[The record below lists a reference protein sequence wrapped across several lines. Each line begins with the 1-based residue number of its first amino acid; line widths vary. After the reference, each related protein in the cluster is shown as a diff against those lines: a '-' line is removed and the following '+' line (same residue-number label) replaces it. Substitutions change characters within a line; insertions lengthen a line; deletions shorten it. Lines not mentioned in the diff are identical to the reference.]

1 MEVKDRH
8 FILKNNKVGVIRS
21 ATVSDVEKI
30 INVVDKTAKETIFL
44 SRAENEQIPTVDEEL
59 EWIINK
65 NKSMTNLFLICEVEN
80 EIVGTFSLNIYKKQK
95 LKHRAMVGISI
106 LEKYWGLGIGTEFFE
121 EGLRVAKNNDVEIV
135 ELDFIEGN
143 VKARGLYEKMGFKI
157 TGRRP
162 NAIKMNDEYL
172 DEYMMQKVL

>member
-8 FILKNNKVGVIRS
+8 FILKNNKVGIIRS

-44 SRAENEQIPTVDEEL
+44 SRTENEQIPTVDEEL

-95 LKHRAMVGISI
+95 LKHRAMAGISI

-121 EGLRVAKNNDVEIV
+121 EGLRVAKNNGVEIV